1 MQLTSQARFHPWFV
15 TGIFALI
22 LASCGGRGVSKLSVT
37 IDDPTAAGSWHTTH
51 TSVVIGGTISGASF
65 VHVSDTTTGST
76 AEGSVHWYQGNGT
89 WSAQVSGLAAGDNLL
104 VATADATGTGGGTAK
119 ASIVVTRP
127 AQPATLLING
137 QTRATTS
144 TYWNTGSP
152 WNYAFALYADGTGRS
167 TTGSSMRGEVAGPP
181 VDITWIL
188 SAPDA
193 ITILNCPTC
202 SFQVITRISGSAAEA
217 TAYGQITT
225 VGGDGYKAL
234 DYFALTSGT
243 L

>member
-1 MQLTSQARFHPWFV
+1 MVRKLAIFSAFV
-15 TGIFALI
+15 FMA
-22 LASCGGRGVSKLSVT
+22 ACVGGGGGKSKPSVT
-37 IDDPTAAGSWHTTH
+37 IEDPTATGSWHTT
-51 TSVVIGGTISGASF
+51 SSAVLLRGAISGAYY
-65 VHVSDTTTGST
+65 VHVRNTRTGSM
-76 AEGSVHWYQGNGT
+76 AEGDLQWYKGNGT
-89 WSAQVSGLAAGDNLL
+89 WLASVSGLAAGDNLI
-104 VATADATGTGGGTAK
+104 VVTADADMTGGPTAT
-119 ASIVVTRP
+119 ASITVTRP
-127 AQPATLLING
+127 DQPATLLING
-137 QTRATTS
+137 QTRATAS

-167 TTGSSMRGEVAGPP
+167 TTGSKMKGEVAGPP
-181 VDITWIL
+181 VDITWTL

-217 TAYGQITT
+217 TAYGQVIT